1 MQTDDSWKDLFF
13 KEAFFLYENKEK
25 IYADVRMFLTP
36 LPFKNNLAYT
46 GAAGMQGATLGV
58 YLKWWDQCE
67 EALLKKNGEV
77 YALTYF
83 IAGSPLSGS
92 NRCSAVKRNGDTI
105 EFSFTCMFS
114 SIWGPFMNINQ
125 SYSETKR
132 LFPAYSL
139 KDTVE
144 ILHAGLVN
152 AE

>member
-58 YLKWWDQCE
+58 YLKWWDQCD

-83 IAGSPLSGS
+83 IAGSPSAAVTAALQSREMEILLSSVSPVCSRLSGDLS
-92 NRCSAVKRNGDTI
+92 
-105 EFSFTCMFS
+105 
-114 SIWGPFMNINQ
+114 
-125 SYSETKR
+125 
-132 LFPAYSL
+132 
-139 KDTVE
+139 
-144 ILHAGLVN
+144 
-152 AE
+152 